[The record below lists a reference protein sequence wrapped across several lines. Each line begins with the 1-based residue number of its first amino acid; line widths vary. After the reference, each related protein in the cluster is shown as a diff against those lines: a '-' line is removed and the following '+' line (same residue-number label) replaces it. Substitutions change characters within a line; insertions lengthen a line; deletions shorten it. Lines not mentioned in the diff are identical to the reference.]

1 MLDINLSVPYS
12 YTKFVDLD
20 GSVGADDASRFFTV
34 IDNSAVADADEKNL
48 RIRGFA
54 ISNEAAA
61 TLTYEIY
68 INDEY
73 VRAGNILAGAT
84 SDIMSTTLIA
94 ASGVDAGGNYTRI
107 YPADL
112 KVVVKIT
119 SSTNPHKA
127 SIEFLAHHEPLT

>member
-54 ISNEAAA
+54 ISNDGGEP
-61 TLTYEIY
+61 LTYEVY

-73 VRAGNILAGAT
+73 VRGSNVVGSLT
-84 SDIMSTTLIA
+84 SDLLSTTLIA
-94 ASGVDAGGNYTRI
+94 ASSVDAGGNYTRV
-107 YPADL
+107 YPANL

-119 SSTNPHKA
+119 STTNPHKA

>member
-12 YTKFVDLD
+12 YTKFINLD
-20 GSVGADDASRFFTV
+20 GSVGADDASRLFTV
-34 IDNSAVADADEKNL
+34 IDNSAVAGADEKNL

-54 ISNEAAA
+54 ISNEAAS

-73 VRAGNILAGAT
+73 VRASSVLAGGLT
-84 SDIMSTTLIA
+84 DIMATVLGA
-94 ASGVDAGGNYTRI
+94 ASSVDAGGNYTRI

-119 SSTNPHKA
+119 SATNPHKA
-127 SIEFLAHHEPLT
+127 SIEFLANYEPLT